1 MGVYCPPRKQ
11 PVDTN
16 HQPVTPDILNAVRA
30 GDEAVAKEL
39 VEMLYPLVISI
50 VRRHRPRCEAEE
62 DLCQEVFMKMFT
74 KLHQYSG
81 PKAFEHWVS
90 KIAVNTCYDRLRR
103 QDSRKVMSFAEL
115 DTEEAQFLR
124 KAERFDQSSA
134 PSIEGTPGLAH
145 EVLEKLF
152 TSLKP
157 KEQMIIRLLDLEEKS
172 VNEVCDLLDWK
183 ASRVRV
189 TAMRARRKLGQAL
202 ESLEQSTAL
211 SS

>member
-1 MGVYCPPRKQ
+1 
-11 PVDTN
+11 VDTN
-16 HQPVTPDILNAVRA
+16 HQPVTPDILSAVRA

-50 VRRHRPRCEAEE
+50 VRRHRPRLEAEE
-62 DLCQEVFMKMFT
+62 DLSQEVFMKMFT
-74 KLHQYSG
+74 RLHQYSG
-81 PKAFEHWVS
+81 PRAFEHWVS

-103 QDSRKVMSFAEL
+103 QNTRKVMSFAEL
-115 DTEEAQFLR
+115 DTEEAQFLG
-124 KAERFDQSSA
+124 KAERFDTDSPA
-134 PSIEGTPGLAH
+134 SIEGTPGLAH

-157 KEQMIIRLLDLEEKS
+157 KEQMIIRLLDLEEKT
-172 VNEVCDLLDWK
+172 VNEVCALLDWK

-202 ESLEQSTAL
+202 ESLEQSTVLL
-211 SS
+211 S